1 MEQRIDEL
9 LFDRASWLMKN
20 SASVRIVRRL
30 LYSLL
35 SYQEAVALAETY
47 KSWST
52 DRIMADMARR
62 IAPHID
68 VSGLEHIPQK
78 GGALIVA
85 NHPTGIADGIIMH
98 KLITERR
105 SDSFVFANRDVLYI
119 LPQMADLVAPVE
131 WQEHK
136 KSRAK
141 TKETLDYVKRAVG
154 EGRLG
159 LIFPSGRLAKRRGLR
174 LYERPWMPSA
184 AILAR
189 KFEMPVIPVHIS
201 ARNSFLY
208 YLFDL
213 LHPSLRD
220 ITLFHETINKS
231 NTVFQVTVG
240 EPISPAHLSG
250 DAQADIGWLQ
260 QQVLAL
266 GNARSRQPGLIQ
278 SRRLVRS

>member
-1 MEQRIDEL
+1 MQQKIDDL
-9 LFDRASWLMKN
+9 LFERASWLMKN
-20 SASVRIVRRL
+20 SASVRVIRRL
-30 LYSLL
+30 LFSLL
-35 SYQEAVALAETY
+35 SYDEAVKLAETY
-47 KSWST
+47 EGWST
-52 DRIMADMARR
+52 DRIMADIASR

-68 VSGLEHIPQK
+68 VSGLEHIPQT
-78 GGALIVA
+78 GGALVLA

-105 SDSFVFANRDVLYI
+105 SDSFVFANRDVLHI

-131 WQEHK
+131 WQSHK

-141 TKETLDYVKRAVG
+141 TKETLDYVKQAVG
-154 EGRLG
+154 ADRLG

-174 LYERPWMPSA
+174 LHERPWMPSA

-189 KFEMPVIPVHIS
+189 KFEMPVIPVHIH
-201 ARNSFLY
+201 ARNSYLY

-220 ITLFHETINKS
+220 ITLFHETINKA
-231 NTVFQVTVG
+231 NTVFQVTIG
-240 EPISPAHLSG
+240 APISPAKLTG
-250 DAQADIGWLQ
+250 DAQRDIGWLK

-266 GNARSRQPGLIQ
+266 GDTQPRQPRLISSQ
-278 SRRLVRS
+278 GFANP